1 MSTKGYEAAIVDES
15 DDVQQRTIR
24 HMNPNLIRGISL
36 VIVLSIWQIYGMNVN
51 PLFFAPPTA
60 IIGAFFRVVQSGE
73 LLQAFYVSAQ
83 ALFLG
88 FIVAT
93 IFGIIV
99 GILMGRYR
107 ILEYA
112 LDPYVNALYAT
123 PLVALIPLIILW
135 FGLGF
140 NAKVVVVFLL
150 TLFPVLIN
158 SYTGVRNVSQSL
170 VDVGR
175 AFVANERQIFTKIM
189 LPASVPYIMAGVRL
203 GIGRAIIG
211 MVVAEFFTALTGLG
225 AMIVK
230 YANSFKTDV
239 MFVPIVVLM
248 LLGVGLTELV
258 KLAEVRAAPW
268 KETERAQG

>member
-1 MSTKGYEAAIVDES
+1 MATKGYAPAISAE
-15 DDVQQRTIR
+15 DDVEAIQRR
-24 HMNPNLIRGISL
+24 QVHPNLIRGISL
-36 VIVLSIWQIYGMNVN
+36 IVVLAIWQVYGMNVN
-51 PLFFAPPTA
+51 KLFFAPPSD
-60 IIGAFFRVVQSGE
+60 IVLAFFRVLQTGE
-73 LLQAFYVSAQ
+73 IITAMLVSAQ
-83 ALFLG
+83 ALLLG
-88 FIVAT
+88 FVTAT
-93 IFGIIV
+93 IFGVIV
-99 GILMGRYR
+99 GVIMGRYR
-107 ILEYA
+107 LIEYT

-140 NAKVVVVFLL
+140 NAKVVVVFIL

-189 LPASVPYIMAGVRL
+189 LPASVPYIMAGIRL

-239 MFVPIVVLM
+239 MFVPIVILM
-248 LLGVGLTELV
+248 LMGVGLTELV
-258 KLAEVRAAPW
+258 KLAEIRVAPW

>member
-1 MSTKGYEAAIVDES
+1 MSTKGYEAVVIDES
-15 DDVQQRTIR
+15 DDVQARKSQNI
-24 HMNPNLIRGISL
+24 NPNVIRAVSLI
-36 VIVLSIWQIYGMNVN
+36 IVLGIWQVYGMNVN
-51 PLFFAPPTA
+51 PLFFSPPSA
-60 IIGAFFRVVQSGE
+60 IVAAFFRVVQSGE
-73 LLQAFYVSAQ
+73 LIQAFIVSAQ
-83 ALFLG
+83 ALLLG
-88 FIVAT
+88 FILAS
-93 IFGIIV
+93 IFGTIV
-99 GILMGRYR
+99 GVIMGRYR
-107 ILEYA
+107 IIEYA

-140 NAKVVVVFLL
+140 TAKWVVVFLL

-189 LPASVPYIMAGVRL
+189 LPASVPYIMAGLRL

-258 KLAEVRAAPW
+258 KLAEVRVAPW